1 MMSLNDNEALDLSI
15 QRCLVLG
22 GSGFIGTNLCKALV
36 SRVGSLKYFSR
47 NPIDL
52 EGAEWI
58 KGDFLNSDDLYRAV
72 CDVDVVFHLIST
84 STPATS
90 NINPSR
96 DAQENVLQTVALLEA
111 CRFAQVKKII
121 FVSSGGTV
129 YGDANILPTPEGVH
143 EQPICAYGVSKLAIE
158 KYLYLYEKLYGL
170 RAIVLRLSNPYG
182 PFQYARNNQGVIGT
196 FIIKSLKGE
205 SIEVW
210 GDGSVV
216 RDYIFISDVT
226 DALIRAASYQGAYR
240 VFNVGS
246 GCGTSVRGIVDELRG
261 QKIISSDVIYKEGR
275 GVDVSKSILECS
287 LAKSELSWEAV
298 YDLKSGI
305 SETFTWFK
313 NSVDMF
319 SKNK

>member
-1 MMSLNDNEALDLSI
+1 MTSWNDYEAFYLSK

-47 NPIDL
+47 SPIDL
-52 EGAEWI
+52 EGVEWK
-58 KGDFLNSDDLYRAV
+58 KGDFLNNDDLNRAV

-84 STPATS
+84 STPASS
-90 NINPSR
+90 NANPSR
-96 DAQENVLQTVALLEA
+96 DAQENVLQTIALLEA
-111 CRFAQVKKII
+111 CRVAQVKKVI

-129 YGDANILPTPEGVH
+129 YGDANVLPTPEGAY

-158 KYLYLYEKLYGL
+158 KYLYLYEKLHGL
-170 RAIVLRLSNPYG
+170 RTIVLRLSNPYG
-182 PFQYARNNQGVIGT
+182 PFQYARNNQGVIGA

-216 RDYIFISDVT
+216 RDYVFISDVT
-226 DALIRAASYQGAYR
+226 DALIKAASYQGPHR

-246 GCGTSVRGIVDELRG
+246 GCGTSVKGIVDELRD
-261 QKIISSDVIYKEGR
+261 QNIINFDVTYKEGR
-275 GVDVSKSILECS
+275 GIDVSKSILDCS
-287 LAKSELSWEAV
+287 LAKSELAWEAA

-305 SETFTWFK
+305 YETFTWFK
-313 NSVDMF
+313 NSVDIF
-319 SKNK
+319 SKK